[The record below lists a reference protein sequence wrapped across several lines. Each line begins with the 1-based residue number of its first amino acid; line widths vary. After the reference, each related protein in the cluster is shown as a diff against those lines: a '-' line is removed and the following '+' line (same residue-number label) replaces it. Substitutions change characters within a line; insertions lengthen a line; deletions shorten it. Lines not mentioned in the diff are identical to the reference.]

1 MVSTNNGGKPET
13 AAAPKRQFKEEQ
25 MQLSITFRHMDA
37 SEAVKEYAR
46 EKVDKI
52 RKYFPDPIKGHVVF
66 SCDRGYTH
74 VADVQITLH
83 NGIVI
88 KGVEATEDMYSSID
102 LVMAKIER
110 QVRRYKE
117 RIRDHKP
124 STGPQRLM
132 RHRVVAYD
140 VEMPPGAGLAP
151 TDNGK
156 AQAPSAASP
165 AAEGVRIIK
174 EEKYIARPMTV
185 EEAIMHMNLMH
196 ERFLCFNNAQTHE
209 VNVVYRRDD
218 GSYGLIETHEE
229 VQGAAEPALS

>member
-1 MVSTNNGGKPET
+1 
-13 AAAPKRQFKEEQ
+13 

-37 SEAVKEYAR
+37 SDAVREYAR
-46 EKVDKI
+46 EKVERI

-117 RIRDHKP
+117 RIRNHKP
-124 STGPQRLM
+124 SSGPLRLM
-132 RHRVVAYD
+132 RHRVVALPEPPAVPA
-140 VEMPPGAGLAP
+140 VEAPAPAEPPAP
-151 TDNGK
+151 
-156 AQAPSAASP
+156 
-165 AAEGVRIIK
+165 RIIK
-174 EEKYIARPMTV
+174 EEKYIARPMSV
-185 EEAIMHMNLMH
+185 EEAIMQLNLLH
-196 ERFLCFNNAQTHE
+196 EPFLCFNNAQTHE
-209 VNVVYRRDD
+209 VNVIYRRDD

-229 VQGAAEPALS
+229 PNGGTEQAQAQA